1 MTTARIDDAAEALIV
16 EGTGRRPDTADLVGP
31 RAHVEAV
38 IGGTGETWTAT
49 FPLQA
54 SRWGGPSLPLPAG
67 SYELRMPGVE
77 LDDVR
82 LPPVVL
88 TGVRIAVDA
97 DTVLIAA
104 PIDPVYETAEGRSTL
119 EERYVAQA
127 GGTENAVFFES
138 FYGRSVGCNP
148 RAIDREL
155 AARAPEVRR
164 YWSVVDLSVEVPEG
178 AIAVVEGSPQW
189 WHARGAARLLV
200 VNDWLRRRFARKP
213 GQKVLQTWHGT
224 PLKRLALHRPG
235 FDPRRMAAVVKESR
249 RWDVLLAQNTYSERI
264 LRKAYAFFGRPIWV
278 EGYPRND
285 ALTTGDRAAIR
296 TALGVDPGERVLLY
310 APTWRDDRAE
320 MVDFVDAELLA
331 REANAVVLVRG
342 HSRTLEQGRDR
353 AGARVIDVT
362 GYPETAR
369 LLLAAD
375 ALITDYS
382 SVMFDFSVTGKPMYF
397 LVPDIEHYRGQL
409 RGFYFD
415 LAERAPGPLVRTQEE
430 LTAALDDEA
439 HVATYAERYA
449 TWRKQ
454 FNSRDDG
461 HAAQRVVDRILDL
474 GFVTT

>member
-1 MTTARIDDAAEALIV
+1 MTTARIDDVAETLVVA
-16 EGTGRRPDTADLVGP
+16 GTGERPADAALVGP
-31 RAHVEAV
+31 RARVEAR
-38 IGGTGETWTAT
+38 ISGGGTTWKAT
-49 FPLQA
+49 FPLKA
-54 SRWGGPSLPLPAG
+54 SRWGGPSLPLPSG
-67 SYELRMPGVE
+67 SYELQIPDTDVE
-77 LDDVR
+77 ELR
-82 LPPVVL
+82 IEPVVL
-88 TGVRIAVDA
+88 TGVRIAVDGG
-97 DTVLIAA
+97 TVRIAP
-104 PIDPVYETAEGRSTL
+104 PIDPVYETTEGRSTL
-119 EERYVAQA
+119 EERYVAQS
-127 GGTENAVFFES
+127 GGTENAVFFET

-155 AARAPEVRR
+155 AARAPQVRR

-213 GQKVLQTWHGT
+213 GQRVVQTWHGT

-249 RWDVLLAQNTYSERI
+249 RWDVLLAQNTYAERI

-285 ALTTGDRAAIR
+285 TLITGDAAAIR
-296 TALGVDPGERVLLY
+296 RSLGIRVEERVLLY
-310 APTWRDDRAE
+310 APTWRDDRTE
-320 MVDFVDAELLA
+320 MVDFIDPELLA
-331 REANAVVLVRG
+331 RQANAVVLVRG
-342 HSRTLEQGRDR
+342 HSRTLEQGRNRD
-353 AGARVIDVT
+353 GARVIDVT

-397 LVPDIEHYRGQL
+397 LVPDLDHYRGQL

-430 LTAALDDEA
+430 LTAALEDADHEA
-439 HVATYAERYA
+439 AYAERYA
-449 TWRKQ
+449 AWRRQ

-474 GFVTT
+474 GFVTL

>member
-1 MTTARIDDAAEALIV
+1 MTTARIDDAAEALV
-16 EGTGRRPDTADLVGP
+16 VAGSGARPAEAVLVGP
-31 RAHVEAV
+31 RARVEAR
-38 IGGTGETWTAT
+38 ISGGGKTWKAT

-67 SYELRMPGVE
+67 SYELTISDAE
-77 LDDVR
+77 LQD
-82 LPPVVL
+82 LKIEPVVL
-88 TGVRIAVDA
+88 TGVRIAVDGGM
-97 DTVLIAA
+97 VRIAA

-119 EERYVAQA
+119 EERYVAQN

-138 FYGRSVGCNP
+138 FYGRTVGCNP

-155 AARAPEVRR
+155 AARAPHVRR
-164 YWSVVDLSVEVPEG
+164 YWSVADLSVEVPEG
-178 AIAVVEGSPQW
+178 AIPVVEGSPQW

-249 RWDVLLAQNTYSERI
+249 RWDVLLAQNSYAERV

-278 EGYPRND
+278 DGYPRND
-285 ALTTGDRAAIR
+285 ALITGDAAAIR
-296 TALGVDPGERVLLY
+296 RSLGIGEEERVLLY

-320 MVDFVDAELLA
+320 MVDFVDPELLA
-331 REANAVVLVRG
+331 RQANAVVLVRG

-353 AGARVIDVT
+353 DGARVIDVT

-369 LLLAAD
+369 LLVAAD

-397 LVPDIEHYRGQL
+397 LVPDLDHYRGQL

-430 LTAALDDEA
+430 LTAALGDTGHEA
-439 HVATYAERYA
+439 AFAERYA
-449 TWRKQ
+449 AWRRQ
-454 FNSRDDG
+454 FNARDDG

-474 GFVTT
+474 GFVTP